1 MPPDDGHH
9 QTAARILVVED
20 EIFIAMEIERA
31 LTTDGFEVLG
41 PVGSI
46 EDALQLLHREQ
57 PDAAVLD
64 VTLRGGKVTP
74 VAVLLRSQGVPFVL
88 ASAEDREL
96 TEAGFFQGVTNLGKP
111 TNTRLM
117 IGEIQ
122 RLLS

>member
-20 EIFIAMEIERA
+20 EIFIAMEIERV

-64 VTLRGGKVTP
+64 VTLRDGKVTP
-74 VAVLLRSQGVPFVL
+74 VTVLLRSQGVPFVP
-88 ASAEDREL
+88 ASAEGREL
-96 TEAGFFQGVTNLGKP
+96 TESGFFQGVTNLGKP
-111 TNTRLM
+111 TNMGLM
-117 IGEIQ
+117 IGEIR

>member
-1 MPPDDGHH
+1 MSSDDGRNRPP
-9 QTAARILVVED
+9 ARILVVED

-46 EDALQLLHREQ
+46 EDALELLHRDQ

-64 VTLRGGKVTP
+64 VTLRDGKVTP

-88 ASAEDREL
+88 ASAEGREL
-96 TEAGFFQGVTNLGKP
+96 TETGFFQGVTNLGKP
-111 TNTRLM
+111 TNMRLM

>member
-1 MPPDDGHH
+1 MSSDDGRD
-9 QTAARILVVED
+9 QATGRILVVED
-20 EIFIAMEIERA
+20 EFFIAMEIERA
-31 LTTDGFEVLG
+31 LTKGGFEVLG

-64 VTLRGGKVTP
+64 VTLRDGRVTP

-88 ASAEDREL
+88 TSAEGRQL
-96 TEAGFFQGVTNLGKP
+96 TESGFFKGATNLGKP
-111 TNTRLM
+111 TDIPRM
-117 IGEIQ
+117 IGEIR

>member
-1 MPPDDGHH
+1 MPSEDGHD
-9 QTAARILVVED
+9 QTAARVLVVED

-31 LTTDGFEVLG
+31 LTSGGFEVLG

-64 VTLRGGKVTP
+64 FTLRDGKVTP
-74 VAVLLRSQGVPFVL
+74 VAVVLRSQGVPFVL
-88 ASAEDREL
+88 ASAEGREL
-96 TEAGFFQGVTNLGKP
+96 TESGFFQGVTNLGKP
-111 TNTRLM
+111 TDMLRM
-117 IGEIQ
+117 IGEIR